1 MKLRITPLNI
11 VGAIALA
18 LVVVNL
24 FSEKKNAP
32 QQIDMSGF
40 YLLILGCLILVTF
53 ITDLIFRFTLKDLK
67 RIWIVESL
75 FVVITAIMTII
86 IQKIA

>member
-11 VGAIALA
+11 VGAASLG

-24 FSEKKNAP
+24 FSTNEHASKRV
-32 QQIDMSGF
+32 DLSSF
-40 YLLILGCLILVTF
+40 YLLILGCLIVVTF

-67 RIWIVESL
+67 RIWIVEL
-75 FVVITAIMTII
+75 VFIFIAAILMLIL
-86 IQKIA
+86 QKVT